1 MKKKLDVTAFTS
13 SLRGESVFF
22 PQSTADQPDQ
32 QEQTSLPTPQP
43 SQTTTQKEAVLP
55 DDTVIPRYHDTT
67 IEPVIPRTHD
77 TMTPQSEDEVIEI
90 VRKAV
95 KQIGKEGATQ
105 RLTIEEKQALAD
117 IEYSYKRQGIR
128 TSGNEIIR
136 IALNFAVED
145 YQKNGEHSILAK
157 VLKRL
162 NS

>member
-1 MKKKLDVTAFTS
+1 
-13 SLRGESVFF
+13 
-22 PQSTADQPDQ
+22 
-32 QEQTSLPTPQP
+32 
-43 SQTTTQKEAVLP
+43 
-55 DDTVIPRYHDTT
+55 VIPRYHDTT

>member
-1 MKKKLDVTAFTS
+1 MKKRIDVSSVAS

-22 PQSTADQPDQ
+22 PTKDSKPAPEQAGEPIEQKRQKEPLPHSPITVAEEVQPD
-32 QEQTSLPTPQP
+32 S
-43 SQTTTQKEAVLP
+43 
-55 DDTVIPRYHDTT
+55 VIPRYH
-67 IEPVIPRTHD
+67 EPMTPPTHD
-77 TMTPQSEDEVIEI
+77 TMIPSSEDEAIEV

-105 RLTIEEKQALAD
+105 RLTLVEKQALAD
-117 IEYSYKRQGIR
+117 IEYSYHRQGIR

-136 IALNFAVED
+136 IALNYAVEE
-145 YQKNGEHSILAK
+145 YRKNGENSILAK